1 MSAIQTAR
9 YVELEHVRADVAD
22 EEPRRP
28 KLVLVASAFS
38 ECTCP
43 GDCARDHDN
52 E

>member
-1 MSAIQTAR
+1 MSAIQTSQYAER
-9 YVELEHVRADVAD
+9 VRASD
-22 EEPRRP
+22 EAAKPQRP
-28 KLVLVASAFS
+28 KLVLVVSAFS